1 MVMGVQPHA
10 STSRPSLEI
19 FRPPGGLNSVFHVEL
34 WSMVQRLLN
43 IPFSNSFFLFGARG
57 TGKTKLI
64 SELFEGVDA
73 LKYDLLEDSLV
84 RRLGKKPESLRS
96 EFLAT
101 TSTCQWVVLDEVQRV
116 PNLLNVVHKMIES
129 DSVKFALTGSSA
141 RKLKRGGANLLAGR
155 AFVYHLFPLC
165 SVELGNNFSLTDA
178 LTYGTLPKLLSLTSN
193 SEKQKYL
200 ESYASTYVKEEIIQ
214 EQVVRRLEPFRDF
227 LQISAQMST
236 KIINHTKIANE
247 VGADPKTV
255 MTYFDI
261 LEETHMGFRLPA
273 YHISVRKAQRV
284 APKFYWFDCG
294 VRRSLED
301 TLLYPPA
308 PGTSYF
314 GDLFEEFVVNEFVR
328 MSHYSGKNYQM
339 SYLSTHNSETEID
352 LILRKGLGHELIA
365 IEIKSRTSVDEIEV
379 RKLAKAARDCA
390 AKKIYYLSRCE
401 HAEVIDGVRCL
412 HWQKGLLE
420 IMAP

>member
-1 MVMGVQPHA
+1 MVHR
-10 STSRPSLEI
+10 S
-19 FRPPGGLNSVFHVEL
+19 
-34 WSMVQRLLN
+34 LN
-43 IPFSNSFFLFGARG
+43 IPLSNSFFLFGARG
-57 TGKTKLI
+57 TGKTKLL
-64 SELFEGVDA
+64 SELFGGIDA

-101 TSTCQWVVLDEVQRV
+101 TPKCQWVVLDEVQRV
-116 PNLLNVVHKMIES
+116 PSLLNIAHKMIES

-155 AFVYHLFPLC
+155 AFVYYLFPLT
-165 SVELGNNFSLTDA
+165 SVELRDNFSLTEA

-193 SEKQKYL
+193 SDKQKYL

-236 KIINHTKIANE
+236 KIINHTKIARE

-273 YHISVRKAQRV
+273 YHVSVRKAQRV

-301 TLLYPPA
+301 MLIYPPA

-352 LILRKGLGHELIA
+352 LILRKGRGHELIA
-365 IEIKSRTSVDEIEV
+365 IEIKSRTSVDETEV

-390 AKKIYYLSRCE
+390 AKKIYYLSQCE
-401 HAEVIDGVRCL
+401 HTEVIEGVRCL
-412 HWQKGLLE
+412 PWQKGLLE